1 MPDPINQINTPLSLY
16 VHWPF
21 CLSKCPY
28 CDFNSHVAGK
38 IDTDAWQAALLTE
51 LTFMAEQADRL
62 ARPETGRF
70 ELKSIFFGGGTPS
83 LMPPQIAA
91 AVIDKASSLFSL
103 ADTCEVT
110 AEMNP
115 TSVEIAKL
123 KQFADA
129 GINRVSVGIQS
140 LDPNGLTF
148 LGREHSTDEALAA
161 LDAAQRYFES
171 VSADLIYGLPNQTE
185 NNWSGQLDRI
195 LDFGLSH
202 LSCYQLT
209 IEPGTIFH
217 TRTRQGDILTAD
229 DDHVADLYLLTD
241 ERLTKAGLPG
251 YEVSNY
257 ARPGKESAHNLNYWR
272 SGDWVAIGPGAHGRL
287 STPDGRLVMEN
298 RKSPDGW
305 LADVRATGHGCQ
317 QQTIETHR
325 QSFEDYWMMGLRLN
339 DGVAWPAPTA
349 FGGQGYKLNKRWLDM
364 FLTEGWL
371 EQTPHYLRPTR
382 QGRLRLNTILVHLL
396 SDEDKGLKDQ
406 VL

>member
-1 MPDPINQINTPLSLY
+1 MSESVSQNKTPLSLY

-28 CDFNSHVAGK
+28 CDFNSHVAGQ
-38 IDTDAWQAALLTE
+38 IDADAWQAALITE
-51 LTFMAEQADRL
+51 LTFMAEQAGTL
-62 ARPETGRF
+62 ARAETGGF
-70 ELKSIFFGGGTPS
+70 ELRSIFFGGGTPS

-91 AVIDKASSLFSL
+91 AVIDRASCLFSL
-103 ADTCEVT
+103 ADHCEIT

-115 TSVEIAKL
+115 TSVETAKL

-140 LDPNGLTF
+140 LDPVGLTF

-161 LDAAQRYFES
+161 LDAAQHHFGS

-185 NNWSGQLDRI
+185 ANWSDQLDRI
-195 LDFGLSH
+195 LGFGLSH

-209 IEPGTIFH
+209 IEPGTVFH
-217 TRTRQGDILTAD
+217 TRARQGDNLTAD
-229 DDHVADLYLLTD
+229 DDHVAELYLVTD
-241 ERLTKAGLPG
+241 ERLKAAGLPG

-257 ARPGKESAHNLNYWR
+257 AQPGKESQHNLNYWR

-287 STPDGRLVMEN
+287 STPQGRLVMEN

-305 LADVRATGHGCQ
+305 MADVRANGHGCQ
-317 QQTIETHR
+317 HRSVETSR

-339 DGVAWPAPTA
+339 EGVPWPAPAA
-349 FGGQGYKLNKRWLDM
+349 FGGNNYGLNAHWLDV
-364 FLTEGWL
+364 FSAEGWL
-371 EQTPHYLRPTR
+371 DQTSTHLRATR

-396 SDEDKGLKDQ
+396 SDEDNNLRDQ
-406 VL
+406 AS